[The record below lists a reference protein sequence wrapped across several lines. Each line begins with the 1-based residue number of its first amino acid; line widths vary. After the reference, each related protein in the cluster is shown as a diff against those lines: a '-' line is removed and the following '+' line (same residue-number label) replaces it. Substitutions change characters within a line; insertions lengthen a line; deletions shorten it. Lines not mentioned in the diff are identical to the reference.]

1 MARTART
8 HKETVRPDFTEAE
21 RPQPAEEDGSWSSS
35 PEGAGE
41 EDEGDVPAPDPS
53 ETDSE
58 VVYDD
63 TFEVEVPR
71 EEGVLEPATPPDL
84 STVDFGQFSQ
94 YHSVVALQEANEVI
108 RRYPFRPRYSIY
120 PPQGHQTAEWPPR
133 ERVVVYLISWK
144 PG

>member
-1 MARTART
+1 MARVART
-8 HKETVRPDFTEAE
+8 HKETVRPDFTAAE
-21 RPQPAEEDGSWSSS
+21 RPDPAEEEDSSSSS
-35 PEGAGE
+35 PEEAAE
-41 EDEGDVPAPDPS
+41 EIGGDVPSPDPS

-94 YHSVVALQEANEVI
+94 YHSVVTL
-108 RRYPFRPRYSIY
+108 
-120 PPQGHQTAEWPPR
+120 
-133 ERVVVYLISWK
+133 
-144 PG
+144 